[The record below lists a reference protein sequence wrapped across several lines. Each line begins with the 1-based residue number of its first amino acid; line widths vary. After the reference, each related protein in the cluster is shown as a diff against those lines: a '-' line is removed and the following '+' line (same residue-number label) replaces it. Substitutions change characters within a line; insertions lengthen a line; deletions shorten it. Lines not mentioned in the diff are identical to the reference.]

1 MAPRKWA
8 TIFNMADVHGDDQDA
23 EARAPASD
31 ASDEAVEGGTVP
43 PYLREATRE
52 LPEFVRAK
60 LEAAL
65 PDVIKRTFSA
75 GMGAMFASEDGLRKI
90 AKEMNIADIPSFI
103 SSTTN
108 TTKDKVMEIVAREVR
123 VALASMNLAEE
134 IAKILTTL
142 SLEVRTEIRFIP
154 NEARTAKVE
163 PEVKSTVRVRPSARE
178 RGVAVAKRLWARRKG
193 ESVTVGRAAS
203 EAAAGNPAASASSAS
218 EAPPPTRRRIGVTL
232 PPDDEPEP
240 T

>member
-1 MAPRKWA
+1 
-8 TIFNMADVHGDDQDA
+8 MADGQADDIADGAQDRLGA
-23 EARAPASD
+23 APTED
-31 ASDEAVEGGTVP
+31 GGTGPGATVP

-75 GMGAMFASEDGLRKI
+75 GLSAMFASEEGLRKL
-90 AKEMNIADIPSFI
+90 AKEMNIADIPGMI
-103 SSTTN
+103 STTTN

-123 VALASMNLAEE
+123 DALTSMNLAEE
-134 IAKILTTL
+134 IAHILTTL

-154 NEARTAKVE
+154 NDSRAARVE
-163 PEVKSTVRVRPSARE
+163 PEVKSSVRVRPSARE

-193 ESVTVGRAAS
+193 ESVSLGRPGGPAIVGHGTATETTPPATRP
-203 EAAAGNPAASASSAS
+203 AG
-218 EAPPPTRRRIGVTL
+218 ITL